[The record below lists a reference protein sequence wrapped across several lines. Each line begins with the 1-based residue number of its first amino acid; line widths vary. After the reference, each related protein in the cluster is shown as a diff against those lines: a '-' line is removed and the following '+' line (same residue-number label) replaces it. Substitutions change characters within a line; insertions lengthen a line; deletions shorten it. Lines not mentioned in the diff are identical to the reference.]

1 MLVCIPNAL
10 DAGQIVSLRERLE
23 RANDWVDGRLTAG
36 YQGAPV
42 KHNQQIDER
51 SQTALD
57 CQRIVLGAL
66 ERNPNFISAVLPNV
80 VYPPMFNRYAEGMT
94 FGTHVDG
101 SVRIDPRD
109 GRKIRTDVSATLFIS
124 PPEDYEGG
132 ELEIEDS
139 FALQRIKLKAGSMV
153 VYPATTLHR
162 VQPVTQGTRLAC
174 FFWVQS
180 LIREA
185 SQRSL
190 LFDMDTAIQ
199 KLNETGADDGA
210 RRTLIGCYHNLLR
223 QWSET

>member
-1 MLVCIPNAL
+1 MLACIPNAL

-57 CQRIVLGAL
+57 RQRIVLGAL

-80 VYPPMFNRYAEGMT
+80 VYPLMFNRYAEGMA

-124 PPEDYEGG
+124 PPGTTKAA
-132 ELEIEDS
+132 S
-139 FALQRIKLKAGSMV
+139 SRSRIVS
-153 VYPATTLHR
+153 P
-162 VQPVTQGTRLAC
+162 
-174 FFWVQS
+174 S
-180 LIREA
+180 SA
-185 SQRSL
+185 SS
-190 LFDMDTAIQ
+190 
-199 KLNETGADDGA
+199 
-210 RRTLIGCYHNLLR
+210 
-223 QWSET
+223 

>member
-1 MLVCIPNAL
+1 M
-10 DAGQIVSLRERLE
+10 
-23 RANDWVDGRLTAG
+23 
-36 YQGAPV
+36 
-42 KHNQQIDER
+42 
-51 SQTALD
+51 
-57 CQRIVLGAL
+57 
-66 ERNPNFISAVLPNV
+66 
-80 VYPPMFNRYAEGMT
+80 
-94 FGTHVDG
+94 
-101 SVRIDPRD
+101 
-109 GRKIRTDVSATLFIS
+109 
-124 PPEDYEGG
+124 
-132 ELEIEDS
+132 
-139 FALQRIKLKAGSMV
+139 

-174 FFWVQS
+174 FFWVQR